1 MVKGKKIL
9 IGITGSIAAY
19 KIILLVRML
28 MKEGA
33 EIKIVMTPAAANF
46 VSPLVLSTLIQ
57 DKVSI
62 DFFSENT
69 WANHVMLGRW
79 ADVFLIA
86 PLSVNTLSKLA
97 NGQCDNLL
105 LAVYLSA
112 TCPVLVAP
120 GMDEDMWLHPATVK
134 NIKTLK
140 TYGNHVIPVEKGF
153 LASGLQGEG
162 RMAEPEHILLYL
174 KENLFRGKKLEGKK
188 VLITAGPTYEAI
200 DPVRFIGNHSSGK
213 MGYALADAFYENGA
227 DVTLVSGPVQIHK
240 TYKGI
245 NLISLQSAAEMY
257 NACND
262 IFENMHIAVM
272 CAAVADFKP
281 ESVSTEKIKKKNKED
296 IQLHLTQTKDILKSL
311 GENKKT
317 GQFLIGFALE
327 TEHEKENAVKK
338 LHAKYADLIILNSL
352 RDTGAGFGTDT
363 NAVTVIDT
371 FEEEIA
377 IPLAS
382 KKDVAEKIVQ
392 IIIQKIHA

>member
-112 TCPVLVAP
+112 TCPVIVAP

-140 TYGNHVIPVEKGF
+140 TYGNQVIEVEKGF

-174 KENLFRGKKLEGKK
+174 KENFFRGKKLLGKK

-245 NLISLQSAAEMY
+245 NLISLQSAVEMY
-257 NACND
+257 NACID
-262 IFENMHIAVM
+262 IFENMNIAVM

-296 IQLHLTQTKDILKSL
+296 LQLNLTQTKDILKSL

-317 GQFLIGFALE
+317 GQFIVGFALE
-327 TEHEKENAVKK
+327 TEHEKENAIKK
-338 LHAKYADLIILNSL
+338 LHAKHADLIILNSL

-377 IPLAS
+377 ISLAS
-382 KKDVAEKIVQ
+382 KKEVAEKIVL

>member
-1 MVKGKKIL
+1 MLKGKKIL

-33 EIKIVMTPAAANF
+33 EIKIVMTPAATNF

-57 DKVSI
+57 DKVAI

-86 PLSVNTLSKLA
+86 PLSVNTLSKMA

-112 TCPVLVAP
+112 TCPVVIAP
-120 GMDEDMWLHPATVK
+120 GMDEDMWLHPATAK
-134 NIKTLK
+134 NIDTLK
-140 TYGNHVIPVEKGF
+140 SYGNHVIPVEKGF

-162 RMAEPEHILLYL
+162 RMAEPDNIHLYL
-174 KENLFRGKKLEGKK
+174 KENFFRGKQLEGKK
-188 VLITAGPTYEAI
+188 VLITAGPTYEVI

-213 MGYALADAFYENGA
+213 MGYALADVFYENGA
-227 DVTLVSGPVQIHK
+227 DVTLFSGPVQIHK
-240 TYKGI
+240 TYNGI

-262 IFENMHIAVM
+262 IFENMDIAVM
-272 CAAVADFKP
+272 CAAVADFKA
-281 ESVSTEKIKKKNKED
+281 ESVSKEKIKKKNED
-296 IQLHLTQTKDILKSL
+296 IQLQLTPTKDILKSL
-311 GENKKT
+311 GKIKKP
-317 GQFLIGFALE
+317 GQLLVGFALE
-327 TEHEKENAVKK
+327 TEHEKANAFKK
-338 LHAKYADLIILNSL
+338 LKAKNADLIILNSL
-352 RDTGAGFGTDT
+352 RDAGAGFGTDT
-363 NAVTVIDT
+363 NVVTVIDT
-371 FEEEIA
+371 FGEETA

-382 KKDVAEKIVQ
+382 KKEVAEKIVK

>member
-1 MVKGKKIL
+1 MLKGKKVL

-33 EIKIVMTPAAANF
+33 TIKIVMTPASENF

-57 DKVSI
+57 DKVAI

-86 PLSVNTLSKLA
+86 PLSVNTLSKMA

-112 TCPVLVAP
+112 TCPVVVAP
-120 GMDEDMWLHPATVK
+120 GMDEDMWLHPATRK
-134 NIKTLK
+134 NIETILS
-140 TYGNHVIPVEKGF
+140 YGNFLIPVEKGF

-162 RMAEPEHILLYL
+162 RMAEPENILSYL
-174 KENLFRGKKLEGKK
+174 KENFFRKKKLDGKK

-213 MGYALADAFYENGA
+213 MGYALADTLYENGA
-227 DVTLVSGPVQIHK
+227 EVTLVSGPVQIHT

-245 NLISLQSAAEMY
+245 NVISLQTAAEMY
-257 NACND
+257 NACTD
-262 IFENMHIAVM
+262 LFENMDIAVM

-281 ESVSTEKIKKKNKED
+281 ASVSKEKIKKKNED
-296 IQLHLTQTKDILKSL
+296 MQLQLTPTEDILKSL
-311 GENKKT
+311 GKIKKP

-327 TEHEKENAVKK
+327 TEHEKANAFKK
-338 LHAKYADLIILNSL
+338 LSVKNADLVILNSL
-352 RDTGAGFGTDT
+352 RDAGAGFGTDT
-363 NAVTVIDT
+363 NVVTVIDT
-371 FEEEIA
+371 FGEEIL

-382 KKDVAEKIVQ
+382 KKEVAEKITQ

>member
-1 MVKGKKIL
+1 MLKGKKIL

-33 EIKIVMTPAAANF
+33 EIKIIMTPASTNF

-57 DKVSI
+57 QKVAI

-79 ADVFLIA
+79 ADLFLIA
-86 PLSVNTLSKLA
+86 PLSVNTLSKMA

-112 TCPVLVAP
+112 TCPVAVAP

-134 NIKTLK
+134 NIHTLES
-140 TYGNHVIPVEKGF
+140 YGNVVIPVEKGF
-153 LASGLQGEG
+153 LASGLQGAG
-162 RMAEPEHILLYL
+162 RMAEPENILLYI
-174 KENLFRGKKLEGKK
+174 KETFFRGKELEGKK
-188 VLITAGPTYEAI
+188 ILITAGPTYEAI

-213 MGYALADAFYENGA
+213 MGFALADAFYEKGA
-227 DVTLVSGPVQIHK
+227 EVTIVSGPVQVLK
-240 TYKGI
+240 TYSGI
-245 NLISLQSAAEMY
+245 ELISLQTASEMY

-262 IFENMHIAVM
+262 IFENIDIAVM
-272 CAAVADFKP
+272 CAAVADFRP
-281 ESVSTEKIKKKNKED
+281 ETVSKEKIKKKQQD
-296 IQLHLTQTKDILKSL
+296 LQLQLTQTTDILKSL
-311 GENKKT
+311 GQIKKN
-317 GQFLIGFALE
+317 GQMLIGFALE

-338 LHAKYADLIILNSL
+338 LHSKNADMIVLNSL
-352 RDTGAGFGTDT
+352 RDAGAGFGKDT
-363 NAVTVIDT
+363 NAVTIIDNMGD
-371 FEEEIA
+371 EIE
-377 IPLAS
+377 IPLSS
-382 KKDVAEKIVQ
+382 KKEVAEKIVQ